1 MQRHPADLASLF
13 FGLLFAAIG
22 LVLLSG
28 GSGAL
33 SLGWVGP
40 VVALA
45 LGIVLVLA
53 ARSSRAQAADPT
65 SGGEPPED

>member
-1 MQRHPADLASLF
+1 MSRHAPDFLSLS

-28 GSGAL
+28 GVGAL

-40 VVALA
+40 LTAIA
-45 LGIVLVLA
+45 LGLLLVVA
-53 ARSSRAQAADPT
+53 ARSAGPVSD
-65 SGGEPPED
+65 EPAPRE